1 MRAGATR
8 AGSPPTGN
16 SLLLMR
22 HGQSTWNALGLWQG
36 WADPPLTTLGQ
47 RDAQACAGALQV
59 FGFERV
65 NVHEEPGGAIGHAEL
80 RYGPSML
87 MLGSVREGS
96 QWPQEPGS
104 SALYVVVEDPDAHH
118 ERAVAAGAEVTMGLV
133 DQDYGSREYT
143 ARDPEGNLWSF
154 GTYRGA

>member
-1 MRAGATR
+1 MPSPQSLYPTLRYRDGAAAIDFLERA
-8 AGSPPTGN
+8 
-16 SLLLMR
+16 
-22 HGQSTWNALGLWQG
+22 
-36 WADPPLTTLGQ
+36 
-47 RDAQACAGALQV
+47 

-154 GTYRGA
+154 GTYDPSATG